1 MADEMIAWTWQSQG
15 KPMGLKQESR
25 ALPVPGPGEVL
36 LQNRSIGLNPVD
48 WKMIEWGH
56 PLWRPGHIPGVDG
69 CGILLA
75 AGAGVRLPTG
85 MRYAYHQDLGRDG
98 SFASHIVIRADALMA
113 VPPGVDDA
121 IAAALPCP
129 GLTAW
134 QALEKLPGT
143 GARDVLVCGG
153 GGAVGLILCQLAL
166 MAGWRVWTTASASHH
181 PALLSLGVS
190 GVFDYH
196 DRDWQQHLT
205 TALGP
210 RRLYA
215 AFDTVSGAHAR
226 ILAPL
231 IGYNGHLICIQ
242 DRQESAPMPAFSTA
256 LSLHEVALNSIHLH
270 GCREDLRLLRQA
282 GARLFSMVEQDCLEL
297 SPISVSGFST
307 LPNVLAEVRQG
318 ILPGKQVVLL

>member
-15 KPMGLKQESR
+15 QPTGLKQERR

-36 LQNRSIGLNPVD
+36 LQNLSIGLNPVD

-56 PLWRPGHIPGVDG
+56 PLWRPGHVPGVDG

-75 AGAGVRLPTG
+75 AGAGVQLPTG
-85 MRYAYHQDLGRDG
+85 MRYAYHQGLGRNG

-113 VPPGVDDA
+113 VPQGVDDA
-121 IAAALPCP
+121 QAAALPCP

-143 GARDVLVCGG
+143 GGRDVLVCGG

-166 MAGWRVWTTASASHH
+166 RLGWRVWATASLSHH

-196 DRDWQQHLT
+196 DPDWQQQLT
-205 TALGP
+205 AALGP
-210 RRLYA
+210 RRLHA
-215 AFDTVSGAHAR
+215 AFDTVSGTHAR

-242 DRQESAPMPAFSTA
+242 DRQESAPLPAFSTA
-256 LSLHEVALNSIHLH
+256 LSLHEVALNSIHQH

-282 GARLFSMVEQDCLEL
+282 GTRLFSLVEQGSLEL
-297 SPISVSGFST
+297 PPISASGFST
-307 LPNVLAEVRQG
+307 LPDVLAEVRQG
-318 ILPGKQVVLL
+318 ILRGKQVVLL